1 MQKIEVG
8 GADLVSEGVR
18 NVREMERHI
27 RIYVKDE
34 LFPASEL
41 PSFENRQFYPR
52 RQDIRSHMY
61 IKATKNRL
69 AKMDQE
75 NLQLKI
81 DKWKQ
86 ESPNDFL
93 YSRSHGAVITND
105 GENGED
111 KGRDEDECVIKVSTL
126 TVFSRKRK
134 QLPTQNM
141 RLLKH
146 DPEMSQI
153 TVWREGN

>member
-1 MQKIEVG
+1 MSQKVG
-8 GADLVSEGVR
+8 EGVR
-18 NVREMERHI
+18 NVREMKRHI

-34 LFPASEL
+34 LFRDSEL

-61 IKATKNRL
+61 IAAAKNWL
-69 AKMDQE
+69 AKMDQG

-81 DKWKQ
+81 GKWKQ
-86 ESPNDFL
+86 KSTNDFF
-93 YSRSHGAVITND
+93 YYRSYGAVITDD

-111 KGRDEDECVIKVSTL
+111 KGKDEDECVIKVRTL
-126 TVFSRKRK
+126 TVFFRNRK

-141 RLLKH
+141 
-146 DPEMSQI
+146 
-153 TVWREGN
+153 W

>member
-1 MQKIEVG
+1 MSQKVDEKIIKTVQ
-8 GADLVSEGVR
+8 DLVGECVR
-18 NVREMERHI
+18 NVTEMERHI

-34 LFPASEL
+34 LFHDSEL
-41 PSFENRQFYPR
+41 PSFENRRFYPR

-61 IKATKNRL
+61 IAAAKNRL

-86 ESPNDFL
+86 ESPNDFF
-93 YSRSHGAVITND
+93 YYRSYGAVITSD
-105 GENGED
+105 GKNGEV
-111 KGRDEDECVIKVSTL
+111 KGKDEDECVIKVSTL
-126 TVFSRKRK
+126 TVFPGNRK
-134 QLPTQNM
+134 QLRTQNM

-146 DPEMSQI
+146 DPEM
-153 TVWREGN
+153 